1 MKNFLKFYQKKQI
14 EVINTLNLASSDAI
28 SKKRN
33 TQTNINGF
41 SEDER
46 IISER
51 KSQFGN
57 NSSFKS
63 IQNVINSL
71 NPNNH

>member
-71 NPNNH
+71 NPNDH

>member
-1 MKNFLKFYQKKQI
+1 MLTNSMEKQI
-14 EVINTLNLASSDAI
+14 EVINTLNLASLDAI
-28 SKKRN
+28 SKKKN
-33 TQTNINGF
+33 TQTNLNVF

-71 NPNNH
+71 NPNDH